1 MNRTHSDQIAR
12 YVTDLQALKN
22 DDRLRGLKPRAGID
36 FASNDYLALA
46 SAPRMRKAVSAAIEA
61 GTPIGAGGSRLLRG
75 NCEEHES
82 LEAEAARFF
91 GTETALFFGGGYVAN
106 FAVLTTLPQRGDL
119 IVLDSL
125 VHASIH
131 EGARAGRAEFRI
143 STHNDPDSVENT
155 VRDWRAKGGTG
166 RVWIVA
172 ESLYSMDGDF
182 APLKDLI
189 AIAERYD
196 AFLMVDEAHATG
208 VYGEQG
214 RGLAA
219 PYEGRENLLV
229 VHTCGKALGAAGAL
243 VTASGVLRDFMMNRC
258 RPFIFA
264 TAPSPLMAVA
274 VREALSILQEEPE
287 RQQRLAR
294 LVAFTHR
301 EILVRGRSSSSNSQ
315 IVPYIVGDNARAMR
329 LASRLQ
335 ARGFDIRGIR
345 PPTVPAGTARLRI
358 SLTLNVTEDD
368 VSEMLD
374 ALVEE
379 TWGDCSESADRG
391 DRHRYRN
398 RKDGLFRRTRRS
410 PGRELLEADPGRPR
424 RRDR

>member
-1 MNRTHSDQIAR
+1 MKSSRAAKVGD
-12 YVTDLQALKN
+12 YVAALHALKE

-46 SAPRMRKAVSAAIEA
+46 SAPRMKKAVLAALET

-75 NCEEHES
+75 NCEEHEI

-91 GTETALFFGGGYVAN
+91 GAETALFFGSGYVAN

-119 IVLDSL
+119 LVLDSL

-143 STHNDPDSVENT
+143 SAHNDPQSVKNII
-155 VRDWRAKGGTG
+155 RDWRAKGGTG

-182 APLKDLI
+182 APLEELVALADQ
-189 AIAERYD
+189 YD

-214 RGLAA
+214 RGLTT

-243 VTASGVLRDFMMNRC
+243 VTASGVLRDFMINRC

-264 TAPSPLMAVA
+264 TAPSPLTAVA
-274 VREALSILQEEPE
+274 VREAILILQQEPE
-287 RQQRLAR
+287 RQQRLAN

-301 EILVRGRSSSSNSQ
+301 EINVRGLRNTSGSQ
-315 IVPYIVGDNARAMR
+315 IVPYIVGDNSRAMR
-329 LASRLQ
+329 LASALQ

-358 SLTLNVTEDD
+358 SLTLNVREDD
-368 VSEMLD
+368 VSDMLD

-379 TWGDCSESADRG
+379 TWDDSR
-391 DRHRYRN
+391 
-398 RKDGLFRRTRRS
+398 
-410 PGRELLEADPGRPR
+410 
-424 RRDR
+424 

>member
-1 MNRTHSDQIAR
+1 MNSVHAPKVAD
-12 YVTDLQALKN
+12 YVAALHALKE
-22 DDRLRGLKPRAGID
+22 DDRLRRLQSRAGID
-36 FASNDYLALA
+36 FVSNDYLALA
-46 SAPRMRKAVSAAIEA
+46 SAPRMKKAVSAAIEA

-75 NCEEHES
+75 NCEEHER
-82 LEAEAARFF
+82 LEAEAAQFF
-91 GTETALFFGGGYVAN
+91 RAEAALFFSGGYVAN
-106 FAVLTTLPQRGDL
+106 FSVLTTLPQRGDL
-119 IVLDSL
+119 LVLDAL

-131 EGARAGRAEFRI
+131 EGARAGRADFRI
-143 STHNDPDSVENT
+143 CAHNDPQSVEST
-155 VRDWRAKGGTG
+155 IRDWRTQGGMG
-166 RVWIVA
+166 RVWIVV

-182 APLKDLI
+182 APLDDLI
-189 AIAERYD
+189 VIAERHE

-219 PYEGRENLLV
+219 SYEGRENLV
-229 VHTCGKALGAAGAL
+229 IIHTCGKALGAAGAL
-243 VTASGVLRDFMMNRC
+243 VTASTAMRDFMVNRC

-274 VREALSILQEEPE
+274 VREALLILQQEPE
-287 RQQRLAR
+287 RQQRLAE

-301 EILVRGRSSSSNSQ
+301 EIGVRGGRNASVSQ

-358 SLTLNVTEDD
+358 SLTLNVVEDD
-368 VSEMLD
+368 VRAMLD
-374 ALVEE
+374 ALFEE
-379 TWGDCSESADRG
+379 TRG
-391 DRHRYRN
+391 
-398 RKDGLFRRTRRS
+398 
-410 PGRELLEADPGRPR
+410 EAR
-424 RRDR
+424 